1 MSVID
6 TRTRKVK
13 ATIKTGSGPFEIAV
27 TPDRK
32 YAYVVNK
39 RDNTAQVIK
48 RKTNT
53 IIRTIQVGKSPSDV
67 GTSRKFVYVTNS
79 ADYTVSV
86 ICIKKQRVVET
97 IKVGKN
103 PVGVTITPKKMAK
116 EL

>member
-1 MSVID
+1 MTTCRPSPSFHFAYVTNYNDNTVSVID

-27 TPDRK
+27 TPDGK

-53 IIRTIQVGKSPSDV
+53 IIRTIQVGK
-67 GTSRKFVYVTNS
+67 TLHR
-79 ADYTVSV
+79 
-86 ICIKKQRVVET
+86 
-97 IKVGKN
+97 
-103 PVGVTITPKKMAK
+103 M
-116 EL
+116 